1 MRRKMILRSAFK
13 KWASFAMIGA
23 AVIGSSVAAAQ
34 EVVPPAKAAAPAA
47 AKKKAPPRV
56 IELEELV
63 VEGRIQKPEVF
74 YVLGKAKTRYTVEEK
89 DNSFLDKIES
99 TVDEN
104 PF

>member
-1 MRRKMILRSAFK
+1 MILRSAFK

-23 AVIGSSVAAAQ
+23 AVTGSSVVVAQ
-34 EVVPPAKAAAPAA
+34 EVSPSAKAATPAT

-74 YVLGKAKTRYTVEEK
+74 YVLGKAKTQYTVEEK
-89 DNSFLDKIES
+89 EDSFLDKIES

>member
-1 MRRKMILRSAFK
+1 MMFHSTFK

-23 AVIGSSVAAAQ
+23 AVAGSSLVSAQ
-34 EVVPPAKAAAPAA
+34 EVTPPAAETAPAA
-47 AKKKAPPRV
+47 TKKKAPPRV

-74 YVLGKAKTRYTVEEK
+74 YVLGKAKTQYTVEEK
-89 DNSFLDKIES
+89 DGSFLDKIEA
-99 TVDEN
+99 TVNEN

>member
-1 MRRKMILRSAFK
+1 MMLRNAFK

-23 AVIGSSVAAAQ
+23 AVAGSSVATAQ
-34 EVVPPAKAAAPAA
+34 EVPPPSGTERPAP

-74 YVLGKAKTRYTVEEK
+74 YVLGKAKTQFKVEEK
-89 DNSFLDKIES
+89 EGSFLDKIES
-99 TVDEN
+99 TVKEN